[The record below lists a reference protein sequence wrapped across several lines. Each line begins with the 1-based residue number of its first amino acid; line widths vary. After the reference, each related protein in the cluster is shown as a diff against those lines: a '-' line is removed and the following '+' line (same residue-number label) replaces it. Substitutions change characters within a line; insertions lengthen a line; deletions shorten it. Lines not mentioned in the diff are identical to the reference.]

1 MKSDNVLE
9 LWNIR
14 KEFSG
19 VEVLHGIDLCV
30 RRGCVHS
37 LVGENGAGKSTL
49 MKILSGFYPYGE
61 YSGELVIDGQAVR
74 FSDIRMAE
82 EAGIEIISQ
91 ELELVGQLT
100 VFENIFLGKE
110 LVKNREYLEVDN
122 KVFIRGR
129 VSEEDA
135 AASRLIC
142 EAVIPFGQTKREL
155 WLQFESKVDFQ
166 TRERELYGILNE
178 SEGVDE
184 IVIYC
189 KAERAVKRL
198 GANRNV
204 CADAGLL
211 SRLTNYL
218 GESCVKLIEK
228 SIENK

>member
-110 LVKNREYLEVDN
+110 LVKN
-122 KVFIRGR
+122 
-129 VSEEDA
+129 
-135 AASRLIC
+135 
-142 EAVIPFGQTKREL
+142 
-155 WLQFESKVDFQ
+155 
-166 TRERELYGILNE
+166 GILDSNQM
-178 SEGVDE
+178 
-184 IVIYC
+184 IC
-189 KAERAVKRL
+189 R
-198 GANRNV
+198 
-204 CADAGLL
+204 
-211 SRLTNYL
+211 SR
-218 GESCVKLIEK
+218 
-228 SIENK
+228 